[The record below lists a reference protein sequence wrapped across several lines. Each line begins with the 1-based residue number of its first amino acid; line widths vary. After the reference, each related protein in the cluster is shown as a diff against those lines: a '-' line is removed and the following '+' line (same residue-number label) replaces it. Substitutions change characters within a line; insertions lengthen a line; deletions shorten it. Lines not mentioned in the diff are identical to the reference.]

1 MSVGVVSRARP
12 TGPTRPVRWTSVLER
27 AGLLVVLTLG
37 ALLTL
42 LPYLWMVSSSL
53 KPESELFT
61 ASIELIPRNPTLDNY
76 LTAWNKEPI
85 GRYLF
90 NSLVV
95 AGAETL
101 GVIVTS
107 VLAGYSFGRLKFW
120 GRDVLF
126 LMILGTMMIPS
137 QVTLIP
143 SFIIMKWLGWLNT
156 YQGLIVPRLVA
167 AFGVFL
173 MRQFF
178 VSLPRDIEDAARI
191 DGCGRFGVLT
201 RVLLPLVTPA
211 LATLAIFTFNNSW
224 NEFFWPLVIAS
235 TGDVRTIQVAILS
248 FRGEDTNWGVIM
260 AVATLAAM
268 PVIVVYLALQRYFVK
283 GIVMSGLKG

>member
-1 MSVGVVSRARP
+1 MSAVVAPRRRP
-12 TGPTRPVRWTSVLER
+12 IRWDRVLGR
-27 AGLLVVLTLG
+27 VLFLAALALG
-37 ALLTL
+37 GAVTL
-42 LPYLWMVSSSL
+42 LPYIWMVSSSF
-53 KPESELFT
+53 KPQSELFT
-61 ASIELIPRNPTLDNY
+61 ATVQLVPSRPTLDNY
-76 LTAWNKEPI
+76 AVALNREPI
-85 GRYLF
+85 GRFLF
-90 NSLVV
+90 NSTVV
-95 AGAETL
+95 ALGETL
-101 GVIVTS
+101 GVLVTS

-126 LMILGTMMIPS
+126 LMVLGTMMIPS

-156 YQGLIVPRLVA
+156 YQGLIVPRIVTG
-167 AFGVFL
+167 FGVFL

-178 VSLPRDIEDAARI
+178 LSIPREIEDAARI
-191 DGCGRFGVLT
+191 DGCSRFGVLW

-224 NEFFWPLVIAS
+224 NEFFWPLVVAS
-235 TGDVRTIQVAILS
+235 TGEMRTIQVAISS

-260 AVATLAAM
+260 AAVTLAAL
-268 PVIVVYLALQRYFVK
+268 PVMVVYLLLQRYFVK

>member
-1 MSVGVVSRARP
+1 MSVVAAPARQP
-12 TGPTRPVRWTSVLER
+12 IRWER
-27 AGLLVVLTLG
+27 ALGRALFILLLTLG
-37 ALLTL
+37 GALTL
-42 LPYLWMVSSSL
+42 LPYAWMISSSL
-53 KPESELFT
+53 KPPSELFT
-61 ASIELIPRNPTLDNY
+61 STVQLVPRQPTLENY
-76 LTAWNKEPI
+76 AVAWNKEPI
-85 GRYLF
+85 GRFLL

-95 AGAETL
+95 ATGETL
-101 GVIVTS
+101 GVLVTS

-126 LMILGTMMIPS
+126 LLVLGTMMIPS

-143 SFIIMKWLGWLNT
+143 SFIIMKWFGWLNT
-156 YQGLIVPRLVA
+156 YQGLIVPRIVTG
-167 AFGVFL
+167 FGVFL

-178 VSLPRDIEDAARI
+178 LSIPREIEDAARI
-191 DGCGRFGVLT
+191 DGCGRFGVLM

-224 NEFFWPLVIAS
+224 NEFFWPLIIAS
-235 TGDVRTIQVAILS
+235 TGDMRTIQVAISS

-260 AVATLAAM
+260 AAVTLAAL
-268 PVIVVYLALQRYFVK
+268 PVMVVYLVLQRYFVK